1 MPRRARI
8 KSESGFYHVMIRAID
23 RQIIF
28 KDEEDYD
35 KYRSV
40 FNSYRKEYGIKLL
53 AWCMMPNHVHL
64 LIKDTSDSISSFFR
78 VFGTVFVSW
87 YNAKY
92 NRIGH
97 LFQDRFRSE
106 PIESTA
112 YLLKAIRYIHFN
124 PVKAKICQD
133 PAVYKYSSYA
143 YYFQS
148 GRYRKND
155 LLFGEITME
164 EFEKFHREKNDDNF
178 LDIDD
183 SFRKITDI
191 AVNQIVNRVL
201 GSGNIL
207 LIKDLPDEQKKSL
220 VRILNNEGATCSQIQ
235 KCTGL
240 PIQLIESY
248 LSSVPL

>member
-1 MPRRARI
+1 
-8 KSESGFYHVMIRAID
+8 
-23 RQIIF
+23 
-28 KDEEDYD
+28 
-35 KYRSV
+35 
-40 FNSYRKEYGIKLL
+40 
-53 AWCMMPNHVHL
+53 MMPNHVHL
-64 LIKDTSDSISSFFR
+64 LINDTSDSLSRFFR

-92 NRIGH
+92 DRVGH

-112 YLLKAIRYIHFN
+112 YLLKAIRYIHLN
-124 PVKAKICQD
+124 PVKAKICLD

-155 LLFGEITME
+155 LLFGEITLE
-164 EFEKFHREKNDDNF
+164 AFEKFHWEKNDDNF

-183 SFRKITDI
+183 SVRNISDI
-191 AVNQIVNRVL
+191 DVYKIVNRFL
-201 GSGNIL
+201 GSGNVL
-207 LIKDLPDEQKKSL
+207 LIEDLPDERKKSL
-220 VRILNNEGATCSQIQ
+220 VRILHNEGATCSQIK
-235 KCTGL
+235 KCTRF

-248 LSSVPL
+248 L